1 MSKYTRPATERERSR
16 QGKPEWEESD
26 RQRLWLGL
34 IQSERQLKG
43 VPKATDCLET
53 FLAAAPYK
61 QHTWPSRAKHGVGG
75 KQGGV
80 AGEGRRQQHQQRKP
94 IKMKSISVAVTQF
107 TVYALRFCSSKRSLT
122 HPLFHLALSLT
133 LCPSPLTLALSKHT
147 NK

>member
-94 IKMKSISVAVTQF
+94 IKMKPISVAVTQF

-122 HPLFHLALSLT
+122 HPLFHLSLSLT